1 MAQKFT
7 FPEALWAG
15 TSDSLTI
22 AMEHHNAMMAG
33 VYDRTATQAD
43 TTEEEVPYLF
53 SKQGNIGIVSIKGPL
68 VNNDS
73 PWNVY
78 RGITSYSD
86 IRRAMIYA
94 ATQPDVESVLLDIAS
109 GGGAVSG
116 VADTAD
122 LIASIDKNIKPV
134 YSFTDGA
141 MMSAAYWLGA
151 SGRGIYVSKT
161 AEIGSVGV
169 IGIHQEYSQALK
181 NEGVGVTVMR
191 SGKYKALVNSVEPLT
206 SVAKERMQVQL
217 DQAYAVFAE
226 YVASRLK
233 VSMDTFEASMGQGR
247 QFFGASGVEAGLAK
261 SLQTLDSVMS
271 LIEKAIDT
279 KAKKGNTAGNYQ
291 QGVNMTRQALTEQQ
305 VAALQ
310 ASGLTA
316 EQVAAATAALTL
328 PVVDAA
334 AATAAATA
342 ASAAAA
348 VATSAA
354 TQVTQTQKENESV
367 VLVSYLQGQV
377 KDKDAAFLAQSIELT
392 GLKAKVAGM
401 EATHAGLVKIAAQSV
416 ATMKVAM
423 GLTKVD
429 LSAMAPEQLLAEH
442 VATATAFTA
451 KFPVG
456 GVAATSS
463 TETSAA
469 AASTQDLAQADLVRI
484 NRLPARK

>member
-7 FPEALWAG
+7 FPESIWAG

-22 AMEHHNAMMAG
+22 AMEQYDAMMAG
-33 VYDRTATQAD
+33 IYDRVTASSD
-43 TTEEEVPYLF
+43 DSEEDVPYLF
-53 SKQGNIGIVSIKGPL
+53 SKQGNVGVVSIKGPL

-78 RGITSYSD
+78 RGVTSYSD

-94 ATQPDVESVLLDIAS
+94 ATQADVKAVLLDIDS

-116 VADTAD
+116 VADTGD
-122 LIASIDKNIKPV
+122 LIASIDKSIKPV

-141 MMSAAYWLGA
+141 MASAAYWLGV
-151 SGRGIYVSKT
+151 SGRAVYSSKT
-161 AEIGSVGV
+161 AMLGSVGV
-169 IGIHQEYSQALK
+169 IATHQEYSKALK
-181 NEGVGVTVMR
+181 EAGIGVTVMR
-191 SGKYKALVNSVEPLT
+191 SGKFKALANSVEPLT
-206 SVAKERMQVQL
+206 DVAKQNLQVQL

-233 VSMDTFEASMGQGR
+233 VSMDTFEGSMGQGR
-247 QFFGASGVEAGLAK
+247 EFFGAAAVDAGMSK

-279 KAKKGNTAGNYQ
+279 NAKKGNTASNYQ
-291 QGVNMTRQALTEQQ
+291 QGANMTRQALTEQQ

-316 EQVAAATAALTL
+316 EQVAAATAALAA

-334 AATAAATA
+334 AA
-342 ASAAAA
+342 AAA
-348 VATSAA
+348 VAAAAAA
-354 TQVTQTQKENESV
+354 TTPSLTQASKENESI

-401 EATHAGLVKIAAQSV
+401 EATHTSLVKIAAQSV

-429 LSAMAPEQLLAEH
+429 LSAMAPEALLAEH
-442 VATATAFTA
+442 VATAAAFTA

-463 TETSAA
+463 TEQTAA
-469 AASTQDLAQADLVRI
+469 TVTAADLAQADLVRI